1 MDLFNKA
8 IALVLPIVPK
18 SIVRKVSE
26 RYIAGAT
33 LDDAVHAVKSL
44 NSKGAMATVDV
55 LGEFIRNLD
64 QAARNT
70 AYCCEVLRRIHRDG
84 LNGNLSIK
92 LTSLGLELDSN
103 ACGQNVR
110 TILGVARENGH
121 NFVRIDME
129 NSPFTT
135 MTIGLYKELRR
146 EYDNVGLVLQAYLRR
161 SIVDIEDLLQDG
173 KVNNVR
179 TNIRLCKGIYIEP
192 ETIAFKARRDIQA
205 SYLACLDT
213 LFEGGA
219 YVGIATHDDVL
230 IAGAKEHVRKYKL
243 APAPFKGEPDRFE
256 FQMLL
261 GVRDAVRDALIR
273 EGYRL
278 RVYVPFGEDW
288 YGYSIRRL
296 KENPKMGGYIVK
308 ALLTG
313 NK

>member
-8 IALVLPIVPK
+8 IATVLPIVPK
-18 SIVRKVSE
+18 SIVQKVSE

-33 LDDAVHAVKSL
+33 LDDAVRTVKSL
-44 NSKGAMATVDV
+44 NAKGAMATVDV
-55 LGEFIRNLD
+55 LGEFIQDLD

-70 AYCCEVLRRIHRDG
+70 AYCCEVLRRIHHDG
-84 LNGNLSIK
+84 LKGNLSIK
-92 LTSLGLELDSN
+92 LTSLGLELDLIV
-103 ACGQNVR
+103 CEQNVR
-110 TILGVARENGH
+110 TILDAARENGH

-135 MTIGLYKELRR
+135 MTIGLYKKLRR
-146 EYDNVGLVLQAYLRR
+146 EYDNVGIVLQSYLRR
-161 SIVDIEDLLQDG
+161 TIVDIEDLLEEG
-173 KVNNVR
+173 NANNVR
-179 TNIRLCKGIYIEP
+179 TNVRLCKGIYIEP
-192 ETIAFKARRDIQA
+192 ETIAFKERRDVQA

-213 LFEGGA
+213 LFEGNA
-219 YVGIATHDDVL
+219 YIGIATHDDVL
-230 IAGAKEHVRKYKL
+230 IAGAKERIRKRNLK
-243 APAPFKGEPDRFE
+243 PDQYE

-273 EGYRL
+273 EGYRI
-278 RVYVPFGEDW
+278 RIYVPFGEDW

-313 NK
+313 K